1 MYGIKM
7 GCKSIMVSGAFGDRQ
22 DHNFATLS
30 IAEKILNA
38 NQ

>member
-7 GCKSIMVSGAFGDRQ
+7 GCKNIIVSGAFGDRL
-22 DHNFATLS
+22 DHNFGTLS
-30 IAEKILNA
+30 ITEKVLNA